1 MADAELKVKG
11 LDELKMSFDQL
22 VAKYPDKAGDLLKK
36 DALALR
42 RNIVNNA
49 KELTKTKSEH
59 KRSLGKLSSFRVSQ
73 VQGLM
78 NNQFV
83 EISANSPHFHL
94 VEKGHELKT
103 PEGDVIGFVQGVH
116 YLDKATKVY
125 EDKFEE
131 HVDKM
136 VGALLK
142 EGGLI

>member
-22 VAKYPDKAGDLLKK
+22 VAKYPDKADDLLKK

-59 KRSLGKLSSFRVSQ
+59 KKSLGKLSSFRVSQ

-83 EISANSPHFHL
+83 EISAKSPHFHL
-94 VEKGHELKT
+94 VEKGHELKVKGKT
-103 PEGDVIGFVQGVH
+103 IGFVQGVH

-131 HVDKM
+131 HVDNM
-136 VGALLK
+136 VEALLK

>member
-59 KRSLGKLSSFRVSQ
+59 KKSLGKLSSFRVSQ

-83 EISANSPHFHL
+83 EISAKSPHFHL
-94 VEKGHELKT
+94 VEKGHELKVK
-103 PEGDVIGFVQGVH
+103 G
-116 YLDKATKVY
+116 
-125 EDKFEE
+125 
-131 HVDKM
+131 
-136 VGALLK
+136 
-142 EGGLI
+142 

>member
-59 KRSLGKLSSFRVSQ
+59 KKSLGK
-73 VQGLM
+73 
-78 NNQFV
+78 
-83 EISANSPHFHL
+83 SPHFHL
-94 VEKGHELKT
+94 VEKGHELKVKGKT
-103 PEGDVIGFVQGVH
+103 IGFVQGVH

-131 HVDKM
+131 HVDNM
-136 VGALLK
+136 VEALLK